1 MCASWGEKGKRKGCR
16 EGKRRK
22 EGKVLTVEGGG
33 GGWGE
38 TQEKEKHAVPGAAV
52 QLGGCL

>member
-1 MCASWGEKGKRKGCR
+1 MYASWGERGKRKGCR

-22 EGKVLTVEGGG
+22 EGKVLTVEGGA
-33 GGWGE
+33 GWGE
-38 TQEKEKHAVPGAAV
+38 TQEKEKHAVPGTAV

>member
-1 MCASWGEKGKRKGCR
+1 MRKLGR
-16 EGKRRK
+16 EGKEERMSRGEKK
-22 EGKVLTVEGGG
+22 ERGKGAHCRGEG